1 MDNFVDKSCDAY
13 HKNNSTTHPKSPQIC
28 QSPMIDFQYKESEKL
43 SQRKE
48 SQMMTYSINVNDLVW
63 CDNCTSEVI
72 VSDGED
78 RGILCPTCDTGFYL
92 ETL

>member
-1 MDNFVDKSCDAY
+1 
-13 HKNNSTTHPKSPQIC
+13 
-28 QSPMIDFQYKESEKL
+28 MIDFQYKESEKL

-63 CDNCTSEVI
+63 CDNCTNEVI
-72 VSDGED
+72 VADGED
-78 RGILCPTCDTGFYL
+78 MGIQCPTCKTGFYL

>member
-1 MDNFVDKSCDAY
+1 MWISYVTFIT
-13 HKNNSTTHPKSPQIC
+13 KNNSTTRPKTSQIC
-28 QSPMIDFQYKESEKL
+28 QSPMVDFQYKESEKL

-63 CDNCTSEVI
+63 CDKCTNEVI
-72 VSDGED
+72 AIDGEEQ
-78 RGILCPTCDTGFYL
+78 GPICSTCQTGFYL

>member
-1 MDNFVDKSCDAY
+1 MV
-13 HKNNSTTHPKSPQIC
+13 
-28 QSPMIDFQYKESEKL
+28 DFQYKESEKL

-63 CDNCTSEVI
+63 CDKCTNEVI
-72 VSDGED
+72 AIDGEEQ
-78 RGILCPTCDTGFYL
+78 GPICSTCQTGFYL

>member
-1 MDNFVDKSCDAY
+1 
-13 HKNNSTTHPKSPQIC
+13 
-28 QSPMIDFQYKESEKL
+28 
-43 SQRKE
+43 
-48 SQMMTYSINVNDLVW
+48 MMTYSINVNDLAW

-78 RGILCPTCDTGFYL
+78 RGILCPTCETGFYL